1 MRLTVLGVVSAL
13 GLLAASCG
21 GGSSNPSSPS
31 SQPPASQP
39 TTATIDIVGQNG
51 AQAFSPNP
59 ASFGGQMVVFRNTHN
74 VPHRVVLNDGSVDT
88 GDIAPGATSRAVQMP
103 GAGTNYHCSL
113 HPGMIGSVSTASG
126 GQAPTCEGVYCV
138 PY

>member
-1 MRLTVLGVVSAL
+1 MRQTVLGVVSAL
-13 GLLAASCG
+13 CLLAAACG

-31 SQPPASQP
+31 SQPPTSQP

-51 AQAFSPNP
+51 MQAFSPNP

-103 GAGTNYHCSL
+103 GGGTNYHCSL